1 MSGEK
6 LSLFTSIA
14 VNKQPKTD
22 KQTELVRLITN
33 QVSKSGIGN
42 FSQLVQD
49 LDAAG
54 IVIGKDRIAI
64 KAKQTDIVDNN
75 GNTIAMFSNGKLN
88 ASLIDAES
96 VVTDGLQANTIDAK
110 NATINNLIVNNA
122 QVTGKITAT
131 SGKIAGF
138 DIDGNNLVNNESY
151 NSNII
156 LINKDGTTACFGS
169 SAIYGSSGIRVAGR
183 IETDTKGRSVNRN
196 IALYLRAVNEE
207 EYKSASYTRTFGNKA
222 VYCVDGVYQGF
233 RLQTGIVESDMN
245 LDSMDNVLICTNTS
259 EITLTPPSSHKIGQ
273 MYIIYQAQAKVNVP
287 SSGTHYI
294 YDNNAESGKKNQT
307 TWHSNTMGQI
317 VFLLCGTDLNW
328 YAGYSSL

>member
-1 MSGEK
+1 MAGSAQGVVLVK
-6 LSLFTSIA
+6 R
-14 VNKQPKTD
+14 KPKTAND
-22 KQTELVRLITN
+22 TEIVRMIQST
-33 QVSKSGIGN
+33 VTSTPIGN
-42 FSQLVQD
+42 FEQLVQD
-49 LDAAG
+49 MSSAG

-156 LINKDGTTACFGS
+156 LINQDGTTACFGS

-183 IETDTKGRSVNRN
+183 IETDTKGGDVNRN
-196 IALYLRAVNEE
+196 VALYLRAVNQK
-207 EYKSASYTRTFGNKA
+207 EYKTADYTRAFGNKA
-222 VYCVDGVYQGF
+222 IYCVDGVYQGF
-233 RLQTGIVESDMN
+233 RLQTGIVESSIS
-245 LDSMDNVLICTNTS
+245 LDSMDNVLICINTS
-259 EITLTPPSSHKIGQ
+259 EITLTLPSSPKIGQ
-273 MYIIYQAQAKVNVP
+273 MYIIYQAKARVNVR

-294 YDNNAESGKKNQT
+294 YDNNAEYGKKNQT
-307 TWHSNTMGQI
+307 TWYSNTIGQI
-317 VFLLCGTDLNW
+317 VFLLCGADLNW
-328 YAGYSSL
+328 YAGYSAL

>member
-1 MSGEK
+1 MAGSAQGVVLVK
-6 LSLFTSIA
+6 R
-14 VNKQPKTD
+14 KPKTAND
-22 KQTELVRLITN
+22 TEIVRMIQST
-33 QVSKSGIGN
+33 VTSTPIGN
-42 FSQLVQD
+42 FEQLVQD
-49 LDAAG
+49 MSSAG

-88 ASLIDAES
+88 ASLIDAKKI
-96 VVTDGLQANTIDAK
+96 VADGLQAATIDAK

-156 LINKDGTTACFGS
+156 LINQDGTTACFGS

-233 RLQTGIVESDMN
+233 RLQTGIVESSIS
-245 LDSMDNVLICTNTS
+245 LDSMDNVLICINTS
-259 EITLTPPSSHKIGQ
+259 EITLTLPSSPKIGQ
-273 MYIIYQAQAKVNVP
+273 MYIIYQAKARVNVR

-294 YDNNAESGKKNQT
+294 YDNNAEYGKKNQT
-307 TWHSNTMGQI
+307 TWYSNTIGQI
-317 VFLLCGTDLNW
+317 VFLLCGADLNW
-328 YAGYSSL
+328 YAGYSAL